1 MQPPRP
7 VGRGLHGSLARFLE
21 NPASMRYATMAI
33 VTITTFIVLVGA
45 VALRVFDR
53 EEYST
58 FGNAL
63 WFSLQTVTT
72 VGYGDNTPEK
82 PVGRVVASVIM
93 LTSVGLITIV
103 TAIITST
110 FVAAARAHA
119 EAGADTDKAA
129 ADKAAAD
136 EATAEGLS
144 GVHVS
149 LDAIADRLERLEARL
164 AGQVPG
170 DGDPVGRAAD
180 PD

>member
-1 MQPPRP
+1 MK
-7 VGRGLHGSLARFLE
+7 RGIRGSLDRFLQ

-33 VTITTFIVLVGA
+33 VSVTAVIVLIGA
-45 VALRVFDR
+45 VTLRVFDR

-82 PVGRVVASVIM
+82 TIGRVVATVIM
-93 LTSVGLITIV
+93 LTSIGLITMV

-110 FVAAARAHA
+110 FVAAAKTRA
-119 EAGADTDKAA
+119 EAHPS
-129 ADKAAAD
+129 
-136 EATAEGLS
+136 ATEGLS

-149 LDAIADRLERLEARL
+149 LDAIADRLERLEATL
-164 AGQVPG
+164 AGQPSPHPAEPG
-170 DGDPVGRAAD
+170 DDVGAATDPNA
-180 PD
+180 PDG